1 MEFRDFIVTPI
12 LLMFCFVASV
22 LIKGRISDPQLR
34 KYFLPALW
42 LKIGGALALGFI
54 YQFYYRGGDTF
65 NYHTSGSRIIW
76 EAFTEDFSK
85 GFRLLINETGQ
96 SSWDLYSYTSRIIF
110 YYDAKSFFVVRLA
123 AIFDLLTFSTYTA
136 TAIFFAIFSFLGSWA
151 FFITFYREFP
161 HLHKWLALTILF
173 IPSVLFWG
181 SGILKDTITLGALGL
196 LTYSIHQL
204 AIKSDW
210 NLKNILI
217 LLISFYLIFSVKK
230 YILMCFLP
238 AAFFWVYAKRLFS
251 FGSFVFRII
260 FLPIIIAIALISSYY
275 GVAKLTE
282 SDQQY
287 SLKAIAKTAKVTA
300 YDIRYY
306 SGKDAGS
313 GYSLGELDGSMN
325 SMLKLAPA
333 AVNVS
338 LFRPYLWEVRN
349 PLMLLSALESL
360 AFLLVTIFLLVKYTR
375 AFFKALTD
383 PNILFCLVFSIVF
396 AFGVGVSTY
405 NFGTLARY
413 KIPLLPYY
421 ALALVLL
428 TDKLRNA
435 EEKSAEETQKITLVS

>member
-1 MEFRDFIVTPI
+1 MDFRDFIVTPI
-12 LLMFCFVASV
+12 YLILLFFISIVV
-22 LIKGRISDPQLR
+22 RGRLSDPVLKR
-34 KYFLPALW
+34 YFLPALW
-42 LKIGGALALGFI
+42 LKVFGAIALGFL
-54 YQFYYRGGDTF
+54 YQFYYAGGDTF
-65 NYHTSGSRIIW
+65 NYHTYGSRIIW
-76 EAFTEDFSK
+76 EAFTQDVSQ
-85 GFRLLINETGQ
+85 GIRLILNETTEKN
-96 SSWDLYSYTSRIIF
+96 WDLNQYIYRILF
-110 YYDAKSFFVVRLA
+110 YYDAKSFFIVRIA
-123 AIFDLLTFSTYTA
+123 AIFDLLTFSTYSS
-136 TAIFFAIFSFLGSWA
+136 TAIFFALFSFLGSWA
-151 FFITFYREFP
+151 FFLTFYREFP
-161 HLHKWLALTILF
+161 HLHKWLALAILF

-196 LTYSIHQL
+196 LTFSIHQI
-204 AIKSDW
+204 AIKGNRSVG
-210 NLKNILI
+210 NILL

-238 AAFFWVYAKRLFS
+238 AAFFWIYAGRLFS
-251 FGSFVFRII
+251 MGTFVFRIL
-260 FLPIIIAIALISSYY
+260 FLPFIIAAALVTGYW

-287 SLKAIAKTAKVTA
+287 SLDAIAKTARITA

-306 SGKDAGS
+306 TGKDAGS
-313 GYSLGELDGSMN
+313 GYSLGELDGSMGN
-325 SMLKLAPA
+325 MIQLAPA

-360 AFLLVTIFLLVKYTR
+360 TFLLVTIYLLLKYTR

-383 PNILFCLVFSIVF
+383 SNILFCLVFSIVF

-435 EEKSAEETQKITLVS
+435 EEQSPEES

>member
-1 MEFRDFIVTPI
+1 MDFRDFIVTPI
-12 LLMFCFVASV
+12 YLILLFFISIVV
-22 LIKGRISDPQLR
+22 RGRLSDPVLK

-42 LKIGGALALGFI
+42 LKVFGAIALGFL
-54 YQFYYRGGDTF
+54 YQFYYAGGDTF
-65 NYHTSGSRIIW
+65 NYHTYGSRIIW
-76 EAFTEDFSK
+76 EAFTQDVSQ
-85 GFRLLINETGQ
+85 GIRLILNETTEKN
-96 SSWDLYSYTSRIIF
+96 WDLNQYIYRILF
-110 YYDAKSFFVVRLA
+110 YYDAKSFFIVRIA
-123 AIFDLLTFSTYTA
+123 AIFDLLTFSTYSS
-136 TAIFFAIFSFLGSWA
+136 TAIFFALFSFLGSWA
-151 FFITFYREFP
+151 FFLTFYREFP
-161 HLHKWLALTILF
+161 HLHKWLALAILF

-196 LTYSIHQL
+196 LTFSIHQI
-204 AIKSDW
+204 AIKGNRSVG
-210 NLKNILI
+210 NILL

-238 AAFFWVYAKRLFS
+238 AAFFWIYAGRLFS
-251 FGSFVFRII
+251 MGTFVFRIL
-260 FLPIIIAIALISSYY
+260 FLPFIIAAALITGYW

-287 SLKAIAKTAKVTA
+287 SLDAIAKTARITA

-306 SGKDAGS
+306 TGKDAGS
-313 GYSLGELDGSMN
+313 GYSLGELDGSMGN
-325 SMLKLAPA
+325 MLQLAPA

-360 AFLLVTIFLLVKYTR
+360 TFLLVTIYLLLKYTR

-383 PNILFCLVFSIVF
+383 SNILFCLVFSIVF

-435 EEKSAEETQKITLVS
+435 EEQSPEES

>member
-1 MEFRDFIVTPI
+1 MDFRDFIVTPI
-12 LLMFCFVASV
+12 YLILLFFISIVV
-22 LIKGRISDPQLR
+22 RGRLSDPVLKR
-34 KYFLPALW
+34 YFLPALW
-42 LKIGGALALGFI
+42 LKVFGAIALGFL
-54 YQFYYRGGDTF
+54 YQFYYAGGDTF
-65 NYHTSGSRIIW
+65 NYHTYGSRIIW
-76 EAFTEDFSK
+76 EAFTQDVSQ
-85 GFRLLINETGQ
+85 GIRLILNETTEKN
-96 SSWDLYSYTSRIIF
+96 WDLNQYIYRILF
-110 YYDAKSFFVVRLA
+110 YYDAKSFFIVRIA
-123 AIFDLLTFSTYTA
+123 AIFDLLTFSTYSS
-136 TAIFFAIFSFLGSWA
+136 TAIFFALFSFLGSWA
-151 FFITFYREFP
+151 FFLTFYREFP
-161 HLHKWLALTILF
+161 HLHKWLALAILF

-196 LTYSIHQL
+196 LTFSIHQI
-204 AIKSDW
+204 AIKGNRSVG
-210 NLKNILI
+210 NILL

-238 AAFFWVYAKRLFS
+238 AAFFWIYAGRLFS
-251 FGSFVFRII
+251 MGTFVFRIL
-260 FLPIIIAIALISSYY
+260 FLPFIIAAALVTGYW

-287 SLKAIAKTAKVTA
+287 SLDAIAKTARITA

-306 SGKDAGS
+306 TGKDAGS
-313 GYSLGELDGSMN
+313 GYSLGDLDGSMGN
-325 SMLKLAPA
+325 MLQLAPA

-360 AFLLVTIFLLVKYTR
+360 TFLLVTIYLLLKYTR

-383 PNILFCLVFSIVF
+383 SNILFCLVFSIVF

-435 EEKSAEETQKITLVS
+435 EEQSPEES

>member
-1 MEFRDFIVTPI
+1 MDFRDFIVTPI
-12 LLMFCFVASV
+12 YLILLFFISIVVRGRLRDPV
-22 LIKGRISDPQLR
+22 LKR
-34 KYFLPALW
+34 YFLPALW
-42 LKIGGALALGFI
+42 LKVFGAIALGFL
-54 YQFYYRGGDTF
+54 YQFYYAGGDTF
-65 NYHTSGSRIIW
+65 NYHTYGSRIIW
-76 EAFTEDFSK
+76 EAFTQDVSQ
-85 GFRLLINETGQ
+85 GIRLILNETTEKN
-96 SSWDLYSYTSRIIF
+96 WDLNQYIYRILF
-110 YYDAKSFFVVRLA
+110 YYDAKSFFIVRIA
-123 AIFDLLTFSTYTA
+123 AIFDLLTFSTYSS
-136 TAIFFAIFSFLGSWA
+136 TAIFFALFSFLGSWA
-151 FFITFYREFP
+151 FFLTFYREFP
-161 HLHKWLALTILF
+161 HLHKWLALAILF

-196 LTYSIHQL
+196 LTFSIHQI
-204 AIKSDW
+204 ANKGNRSVG
-210 NLKNILI
+210 NILL

-238 AAFFWVYAKRLFS
+238 AAFFWIYAGRLFNM
-251 FGSFVFRII
+251 GTFVFRIL
-260 FLPIIIAIALISSYY
+260 FLPFIIAAALVTGYW

-287 SLKAIAKTAKVTA
+287 SLDAIAKTARITA

-306 SGKDAGS
+306 TGKDAGS
-313 GYSLGELDGSMN
+313 GYSLGELDGSMGN
-325 SMLKLAPA
+325 MLQLAPA

-360 AFLLVTIFLLVKYTR
+360 TFLLVTIYLLLKYTR

-383 PNILFCLVFSIVF
+383 SNILFCLVFSIVF

-435 EEKSAEETQKITLVS
+435 EEQSPEES

>member
-1 MEFRDFIVTPI
+1 MDFRDFIVTPI
-12 LLMFCFVASV
+12 YLILLFFISIVV
-22 LIKGRISDPQLR
+22 RGRLSDPVLKR
-34 KYFLPALW
+34 YFLPALW
-42 LKIGGALALGFI
+42 LKVFGAIALGFL
-54 YQFYYRGGDTF
+54 YQFYYAGGDTF
-65 NYHTSGSRIIW
+65 NYHTYGSRIIW
-76 EAFTEDFSK
+76 EAFTQDVSQ
-85 GFRLLINETGQ
+85 GIRLILNETTEKN
-96 SSWDLYSYTSRIIF
+96 WDLNQYIYRILF
-110 YYDAKSFFVVRLA
+110 YYDAKSFFIVRIA
-123 AIFDLLTFSTYTA
+123 AIFDLLTFSTYSS
-136 TAIFFAIFSFLGSWA
+136 TAIFFALFSFLGSWA
-151 FFITFYREFP
+151 FFLTFYREFP
-161 HLHKWLALTILF
+161 HLHKWLALAILF

-196 LTYSIHQL
+196 LTFSIHQI
-204 AIKSDW
+204 AIKGNRSVG
-210 NLKNILI
+210 NILL

-238 AAFFWVYAKRLFS
+238 AAFFWIYAGRLFS
-251 FGSFVFRII
+251 MGTFVFRIL
-260 FLPIIIAIALISSYY
+260 FLPFIIAAALVTGYW

-287 SLKAIAKTAKVTA
+287 SLDAIAKTARITA

-306 SGKDAGS
+306 TGKDAGS
-313 GYSLGELDGSMN
+313 GYSLGELDGSMGN
-325 SMLKLAPA
+325 MLQLAPA

-360 AFLLVTIFLLVKYTR
+360 TFLLVTIYLLLKYTR

-383 PNILFCLVFSIVF
+383 TNILFCLVFSIVF

-428 TDKLRNA
+428 TDKLRNT
-435 EEKSAEETQKITLVS
+435 EEQSPEES

>member
-1 MEFRDFIVTPI
+1 MDFRDFIVTPI
-12 LLMFCFVASV
+12 YLILLFFISIVV
-22 LIKGRISDPQLR
+22 RGRLSDPVLKR
-34 KYFLPALW
+34 YFLPALW
-42 LKIGGALALGFI
+42 LKVFGAIALGFL
-54 YQFYYRGGDTF
+54 YQFYYAGGDTF
-65 NYHTSGSRIIW
+65 NYHTYGSRIIW
-76 EAFTEDFSK
+76 EAFTQDVSQ
-85 GFRLLINETGQ
+85 GIRLILNETTEKN
-96 SSWDLYSYTSRIIF
+96 WDLNQYIYRILF
-110 YYDAKSFFVVRLA
+110 YYDAKSFFIVRIA
-123 AIFDLLTFSTYTA
+123 AIFDLLTFSTYSS
-136 TAIFFAIFSFLGSWA
+136 TAIFFALFSFLGSWA
-151 FFITFYREFP
+151 FFLTFYREFP
-161 HLHKWLALTILF
+161 HLHKWLALAILF

-196 LTYSIHQL
+196 LTFSIHQI
-204 AIKSDW
+204 AIKGNRSVG
-210 NLKNILI
+210 NILL

-238 AAFFWVYAKRLFS
+238 AAFFWIYAGRLFS
-251 FGSFVFRII
+251 MGTFVFRIL
-260 FLPIIIAIALISSYY
+260 FLPFIIAAALVTGYW

-287 SLKAIAKTAKVTA
+287 SLDAIAKTARITA

-306 SGKDAGS
+306 TGKDAGS
-313 GYSLGELDGSMN
+313 GYSLGELDGSMGN
-325 SMLKLAPA
+325 MLQLAPA

-360 AFLLVTIFLLVKYTR
+360 TFLLVTIYLLLKYTR

-383 PNILFCLVFSIVF
+383 SNILFCLVFSIVF

-435 EEKSAEETQKITLVS
+435 EEQSPEES